1 MPQKRLTYLDMAKG
15 VGIFLVVLGHIEYI
29 QEDTLKWISSF
40 HMPLFFVIG
49 GILAYV
55 KRDEG
60 RPFFSALAGKA
71 RGTLIPYASFT
82 VMLLTMNTLGY
93 LLDSGSLTSSQ
104 LARQYVDAVTGYGI
118 HILWFLPAYFIAGA
132 LFLLLERCL
141 RPALRNAAVLI
152 LTVAASAVTV
162 GFRLDSYVAMDLSL
176 AGYAGLDLVI
186 TLLRGILAMPFLL
199 MGWYLGALEQ
209 RCFQSGGADGREAP
223 GKKRRGR
230 LACLGLSLLL
240 APGALLALLFPVFD
254 LHYLYVE
261 PLHYLAA
268 FLSCTGLLGLLRALP
283 PCRFLA
289 WLGKNSLVIMCTHA
303 TFFVVYYVS
312 LGMFFIDNRI
322 PLPQAV
328 FNLGVAVLVCVAE
341 IPIVWIFN
349 RYFGYLLGRKS

>member
-1 MPQKRLTYLDMAKG
+1 MKRK
-15 VGIFLVVLGHIEYI
+15 
-29 QEDTLKWISSF
+29 
-40 HMPLFFVIG
+40 
-49 GILAYV
+49 
-55 KRDEG
+55 
-60 RPFFSALAGKA
+60 
-71 RGTLIPYASFT
+71 
-82 VMLLTMNTLGY
+82 
-93 LLDSGSLTSSQ
+93 
-104 LARQYVDAVTGYGI
+104 
-118 HILWFLPAYFIAGA
+118 
-132 LFLLLERCL
+132 
-141 RPALRNAAVLI
+141 
-152 LTVAASAVTV
+152 
-162 GFRLDSYVAMDLSL
+162 
-176 AGYAGLDLVI
+176 
-186 TLLRGILAMPFLL
+186 
-199 MGWYLGALEQ
+199 
-209 RCFQSGGADGREAP
+209 
-223 GKKRRGR
+223 GR
-230 LACLGLSLLL
+230 LACLGLSLFL